1 MFNDKKMSVLCQII
15 NIFRNPKDEN
25 SGFKQPLL
33 PISVS
38 GKKQDL
44 LQNYR
49 IEKSV
54 DVQFNAAIAL
64 EQPFFY
70 KI

>member
-1 MFNDKKMSVLCQII
+1 MSVLCQII
-15 NIFRNPKDEN
+15 NIFWNKDTN

-33 PISVS
+33 SISIG

-64 EQPFFY
+64 KQPFFY
-70 KI
+70 KM